1 MRLLRRYAFRL
12 IGLAILGWFSGL
24 LAPAYAQVDEETF
37 QQLEFNFIP
46 PGARATAMGGAFIG
60 LADDATAAQTNPAGL
75 LVLLR
80 PEVAFEAKFLNYDI
94 PRLASRDS
102 LFTFEPTTFGANVG
116 SPAFVSFV
124 FPGKNRRWAVALFRH
139 EFIRLKDEFTFD
151 PRETIVPGLLF
162 FPVEGRMEFK
172 GEQYGLALAVRLG
185 ALDVGV
191 SGKLARMKVQSFIR
205 RDFCEPIEFDL
216 CGDPF
221 VANVEALDDTDT
233 GFGFTVGLMWRP
245 SSKFQVGLVGEINPT
260 FQWKDDTLSAELP
273 DGGLIPLDTIEP
285 RLGIP
290 HRFGGGFAFRPTDQF
305 VLTADVV
312 WLQYSRI
319 LPQDVQLLYAYDS
332 PRASAPENFYV
343 RDRVEVHGGGEY
355 VFFVGSTTVALR
367 AGAFVFPERRIHYT
381 RPGGTLSPVDAFWAD
396 TFERLYNGLEDK
408 TRVGVAGGVGF
419 VFQNRLQVDVA
430 YSWSKPVKQFSG
442 SAVLRF

>member
-94 PRLASRDS
+94 HRLASRDS
-102 LFTFEPTTFGANVG
+102 LFTFDPTTFGANVG

-139 EFIRLKDEFTFD
+139 EFIRLKDEFTFE
-151 PRETIVPGLLF
+151 PRETPYYIY

-191 SGKLARMKVQSFIR
+191 AGKLARMKVQSFIR
-205 RDFCEPIEFDL
+205 RDFCKPIRFRL

-221 VANVEALDDTDT
+221 VANVQSLDDSDT
-233 GFGFTVGLMWRP
+233 GLSFTFGLMWRP
-245 SSKFQVGLVGEINPT
+245 SSKFQLGLVGELNPT

-273 DGGLIPLDTIEP
+273 NGERIPRKAIEP

-319 LPQDVQLLYAYDS
+319 LPKDVQLLYAYDS

-343 RDRVEVHGGGEY
+343 RDRVEVRGGGEY

-381 RPGGTLSPVDAFWAD
+381 RPGGTLSPVDAFEAD

-408 TRVGVAGGVGF
+408 TRFGVAGGVGF
-419 VFQNRLQVDVA
+419 VFQNRLQLDVA